1 MSSEPVFLP
10 RAFRRIAALLALAGV
25 IAACGKDPAPPAG
38 AGAGDA
44 TGTAAMACPSSDPV
58 AFVAAFAEDPALQ
71 RAFTAPTVEVASDTG
86 TSTAARDQLS
96 FPVMPD
102 RAAQQREGL
111 RQAGFERAG
120 DRITV
125 ALEGAGGG
133 AQSRYVFR
141 RDAACWVLEK
151 IAGRV
156 AIAPS
161 TPAADPR
168 AIAREVMA
176 SRYGDRYDAAR
187 DCWPTTRQVNGAS
200 TAYCLRPGTPS
211 VVETGAGRQLLFLAG
226 SVQDVDH
233 SPRKYAYAPTDPGLV
248 GLFVVALPRGGGWSL
263 LAAADGEPIG
273 TNGDCACVTARLQR
287 MGRDVYG
294 WTMVDG
300 GIWQGVEVSTHA
312 VYAPVAG
319 KVARVATVPD
329 VEENAQDVHHDI
341 AFDTGDPAAE
351 RYPLI
356 VTTRGGS
363 GDGARSTIAFDP
375 AGGRYPVPAAP

>member
-1 MSSEPVFLP
+1 MSFEPVFFP

-25 IAACGKDPAPPAG
+25 VAACSKDPAPPAG
-38 AGAGDA
+38 SAGDT
-44 TGTAAMACPSSDPV
+44 TGTAATACPSSDPV
-58 AFVAAFAEDPALQ
+58 AFVAAFADDPALQ

-86 TSTAARDQLS
+86 TTTTARDQLS

-102 RAAQQREGL
+102 RAAQQRDGL
-111 RQAGFERAG
+111 RQSGFERAG

-125 ALEGAGGG
+125 ALEAAGGG
-133 AQSRYVFR
+133 GQSRYVFR

-168 AIAREVMA
+168 AIARAVMA
-176 SRYGDRYDAAR
+176 SRYGDQYDAER

-200 TAYCLRPGTPS
+200 AAYCLRPATPT
-211 VVETGAGRQLLFLAG
+211 VVDTSTGRQLLFLAG
-226 SVQDVDH
+226 SVQDIDQ
-233 SPRKYAYAPTDPGLV
+233 SPRKYAYASTDPGLV
-248 GLFVVALPRGGGWSL
+248 GMFVVALPRSGGWSL
-263 LAAADGEPIG
+263 VAAADGEPIG
-273 TNGDCACVTARLQR
+273 TNGDCACATARLQR

-300 GIWQGVEVSTHA
+300 TVVQGVENSSHV
-312 VYAPVAG
+312 VFAPVGG
-319 KVARVATVPD
+319 KVARIATVHD
-329 VEENAQDVHHDI
+329 VAENAQDVHHDI
-341 AFDTGDPAAE
+341 AFDTVDPAAE

-356 VTTRGGS
+356 VTIRGGS
-363 GDGARSTIAFDP
+363 ADGARSTIAFDP

>member
-10 RAFRRIAALLALAGV
+10 RSLRRIAGLVVFAGV
-25 IAACGKDPAPPAG
+25 VAACGRDPDPSAG
-38 AGAGDA
+38 NAAGDA
-44 TGTAAMACPSSDPV
+44 AGAAAMACPSSDPA

-71 RAFTAPTVEVASDTG
+71 RAFTAPTVEIAADTG
-86 TSTAARDQLS
+86 TTSTARDQLA

-111 RQAGFERAG
+111 RQGGFERAD

-125 ALEGAGGG
+125 MLEAPGRG

-156 AIAPS
+156 VAQAPS
-161 TPAADPR
+161 TPVADPR

-176 SRYGDRYDAAR
+176 SRYGDHHDAER

-200 TAYCLRPGTPS
+200 VAYCLRPGTPS
-211 VVETGAGRQLLFLAG
+211 VVETGTGRQLLFLAG

-233 SPRKYAYAPTDPGLV
+233 SPRKYTYTSTDPGLV
-248 GLFVVALPRGGGWSL
+248 GLFVVALRGGGWSL
-263 LAAADGEPIG
+263 VAAADGEAIG
-273 TNGDCACVTARLQR
+273 TNGDCACITARLQR

-300 GIWQGVEVSTHA
+300 GIWQGVETSSHV
-312 VYAPVAG
+312 VFAPVGAR
-319 KVARVATVPD
+319 VVRVATVPD
-329 VEENAQDVHHDI
+329 VATQAQGVHHDI
-341 AFDTGDPAAE
+341 AFDTADPAAE
-351 RYPLI
+351 RYPLT

-363 GDGARSTIAFDP
+363 GDGSRSTIAFDP
-375 AGGRYPVPAAP
+375 AGSRYPVPAGP

>member
-10 RAFRRIAALLALAGV
+10 RSLRRIAGLVVFAGIV
-25 IAACGKDPAPPAG
+25 AACGKDPAPPAG

-44 TGTAAMACPSSDPV
+44 AGAAAMVCPSSDPV

-86 TSTAARDQLS
+86 TSTAARDQLA

-111 RQAGFERAG
+111 RQGGFERAD

-125 ALEGAGGG
+125 ALEAPAGG

-141 RDAACWVLEK
+141 RDAACWVLGK

-168 AIAREVMA
+168 AIVRAVMA
-176 SRYGDRYDAAR
+176 SRYGDRHDAER
-187 DCWPTTRQVNGAS
+187 DCWPTTRQVNGVS

-233 SPRKYAYAPTDPGLV
+233 SPRKYAYASTDPGLV
-248 GLFVVALPRGGGWSL
+248 GLFVVALRGGGWSL
-263 LAAADGEPIG
+263 VAAADGEAIG
-273 TNGDCACVTARLQR
+273 TNGDCACITARLQR
-287 MGRDVYG
+287 MGRDVHG

-300 GIWQGVEVSTHA
+300 TVVQGVENSAHV
-312 VYAPVAG
+312 VFAPVGG
-319 KVARVATVPD
+319 KVVRVATVPD
-329 VEENAQDVHHDI
+329 VVANAQDVHHDI
-341 AFDTGDPAAE
+341 AFDAADPAAE